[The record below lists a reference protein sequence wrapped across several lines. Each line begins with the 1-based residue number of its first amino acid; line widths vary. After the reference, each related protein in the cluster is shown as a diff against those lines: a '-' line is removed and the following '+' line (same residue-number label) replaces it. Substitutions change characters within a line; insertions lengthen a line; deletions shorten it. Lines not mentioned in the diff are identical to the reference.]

1 MPWTPTRAIDDP
13 RARALC
19 ELAHDGVWTR
29 AQLHARLAAWGT
41 SCSPRHLVTE
51 TARLRA
57 TARARTRTSV
67 EVVRPTAAALDVA
80 RIYGV
85 DVATVRGDELEHAL
99 GLAELRF
106 RAGIPVWESISGARI
121 IREQRHALAAGIGG
135 TFRAAPDGASQG
147 PSGLVLYEYDTGSYT
162 ARQVRAK
169 LAAARAVGRVHGHAV
184 AGHVW
189 GAPTEARARWLH
201 AHGVAA
207 VHVVDPAAWLGA
219 GRFDSAVHTED

>member
-1 MPWTPTRAIDDP
+1 VIN
-13 RARALC
+13 
-19 ELAHDGVWTR
+19 
-29 AQLHARLAAWGT
+29 
-41 SCSPRHLVTE
+41 
-51 TARLRA
+51 
-57 TARARTRTSV
+57 
-67 EVVRPTAAALDVA
+67 VA

-85 DVATVRGDELEHAL
+85 DVATIRRDELEHAL

-106 RAGIPVWESISGARI
+106 RAGIPVWESISGARF

-169 LAAARAVGRVHGHAV
+169 LAAARAVGRVHGHAI
-184 AGHVW
+184 AGYVW

-201 AHGVAA
+201 AHDVAA
-207 VHVVDPAAWLGA
+207 VRVVEPSAWLGA
-219 GRFDSAVHTED
+219 SRFGAS